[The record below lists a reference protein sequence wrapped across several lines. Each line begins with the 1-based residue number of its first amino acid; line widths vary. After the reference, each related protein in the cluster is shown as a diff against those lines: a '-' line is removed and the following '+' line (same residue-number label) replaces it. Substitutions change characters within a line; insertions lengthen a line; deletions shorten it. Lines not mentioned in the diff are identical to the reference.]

1 MEMGLW
7 KGDPVLPYSKRHLTF
22 GSPWVWRY
30 RELLR
35 NDSVLKR
42 SSEEWS
48 TPPRFEVWRRSVANL
63 HVEHHKRWTMKDF
76 CLGSSEGLAF
86 SFSMTPIQPLY
97 FYMLIYYSLRFFRLY
112 FTDDIFNL
120 PQKCKHSKGVLQTH
134 CLEQLSDG
142 KFSGKFSRSPV

>member
-1 MEMGLW
+1 MKRRPSASIFQTAPDFWLSMGVKIPGAAEEW
-7 KGDPVLPYSKRHLTF
+7 FT
-22 GSPWVWRY
+22 
-30 RELLR
+30 
-35 NDSVLKR
+35 VLKR

-63 HVEHHKRWTMKDF
+63 HVEHHKRQTTKDF

-97 FYMLIYYSLRFFRLY
+97 FYRLIYDSLRFFRLY

-134 CLEQLSDG
+134 CLEQLSNG